1 MHEVG
6 QRGPKGTVA
15 QEEETPRSGVKG
27 FREKRAGLW
36 EEETQCGR
44 STFAEVI
51 PAPPHP
57 ELGSSGEKGFTAEGG
72 GLGGT
77 LEAI

>member
-1 MHEVG
+1 M
-6 QRGPKGTVA
+6 
-15 QEEETPRSGVKG
+15 
-27 FREKRAGLW
+27 REKYVCRGDS
-36 EEETQCGR
+36 C
-44 STFAEVI
+44 
-51 PAPPHP
+51 PPHP

>member
-1 MHEVG
+1 M
-6 QRGPKGTVA
+6 A

-36 EEETQCGR
+36 EEETQRGR
-44 STFAEVI
+44 SMFAQVI
-51 PAPPHP
+51 PPQ
-57 ELGSSGEKGFTAEGG
+57 LGSSGEKGFTAEGG